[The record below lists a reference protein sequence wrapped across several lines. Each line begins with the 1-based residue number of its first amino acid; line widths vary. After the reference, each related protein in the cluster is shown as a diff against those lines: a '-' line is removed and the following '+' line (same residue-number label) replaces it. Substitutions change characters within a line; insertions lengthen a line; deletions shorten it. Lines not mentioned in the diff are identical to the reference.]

1 MAIAPIDTR
10 AGVWATLLTLVCATV
25 LQVVD
30 PLPAQIMRNATF
42 DQFQRLK
49 PRRYQAS
56 PVKIIDIDD
65 ASLNKLGQWPW
76 PRTRIAELI
85 GLLKKAKPQAIAFDI
100 LFTEADRTSPQALLK
115 LWPISGSLRQTL
127 ARLPDHDRVLAE
139 AFKGSGV
146 VLGFASAVPGHADT
160 NPLPIRARF
169 IELGNPHTAERLPTI
184 DGILPPLPPLAA
196 AAAGNGA
203 LNFVADA
210 DGVIRKIPLLLNHRG
225 RPVPTL
231 AAETLR
237 IAQRTPNIT
246 LVAESENSGDISAI
260 RIGKIVLPTTARAE
274 IWLHYT
280 PPERTRALP
289 AWKILA
295 GEVPP
300 ADLQNT
306 ILLVGTSAQGLMDLR
321 FSPLGQ
327 IVPGID
333 VHAQALEQMLNG
345 QYLLRPSWS
354 SALELVIATA
364 CGLSIGLFTLNAG
377 ALRSFGLFLLA
388 LAALWFGAWQAYAA
402 HRLLIDPMLPSMV
415 TLWVFM
421 TAGICRHLYS
431 ERRQRWVK
439 AAFARYI
446 SPNRVEHLLAHPEAL
461 ELGGR
466 RQTCSFVFS
475 DLADFTNLMESMDP
489 GAAVSLLNRYLDE
502 MIAIAFAHH
511 GTLDRIVG
519 DAVAIMFSAP
529 LEQPDHQRRAL
540 QCALA
545 MQRFTERY
553 RKELNAQHIAFGQT
567 RLGVHTGEVIVG
579 NFGGNTIFDYRALG
593 DPVNTASRLEGANKY
608 LGTTVCVSEATWSG
622 CRDIPARPI
631 GRLRVKG
638 KSIPLQVYEPL
649 ADDRAQHAP
658 QPDYEAA
665 YRLLRPAD
673 PEALPAFQRLN
684 AAYPDD
690 ALVAFHLQRLQANRS
705 DDLIE
710 LSEK

>member
-1 MAIAPIDTR
+1 MAAAPIKMR
-10 AGVWATLLTLVCATV
+10 AGVWATLLTVLCAAA
-25 LQVVD
+25 LQTAD
-30 PLPAQIMRNATF
+30 PLPAQIVRNATF

-49 PRRYQAS
+49 PRRYHAA
-56 PVKIIDIDD
+56 PVKIIDVDD
-65 ASLNKLGQWPW
+65 ASLNRLGQWPW

-85 GLLKKAKPQAIAFDI
+85 GLLKEAKPQAIAFDM
-100 LFTEADRTSPQALLK
+100 LFAEPDRTSPQAMLK
-115 LWPISGSLRQTL
+115 LWPVSESLRQAL
-127 ARLPDHDRVLAE
+127 AHLPDHDRVLAGALE
-139 AFKGSGV
+139 GGGV
-146 VLGFASAVPGHADT
+146 VLGFTSAGPVRADANPVPV
-160 NPLPIRARF
+160 RARF
-169 IELGNPHTAERLPTI
+169 IELGKPLTAERLPRI
-184 DGILPPLPPLAA
+184 DGILGPLPPLAA

-203 LNFVADA
+203 LNFIPDA
-210 DGVIRKIPLLLNHRG
+210 DGVIRKIPLLLNERG
-225 RPVPTL
+225 RIVPSL

-237 IAQRTPNIT
+237 IAQQTQNIA
-246 LVAESENSGDISAI
+246 LVAENENSGDISAI
-260 RIGKIVLPTTARAE
+260 RIGRIVLPTTARGE

-280 PPERTRALP
+280 PPEPARYLP
-289 AWKILA
+289 AWKILS
-295 GEVPP
+295 GKVPR
-300 ADLQNT
+300 ADLQDA

-321 FSPLGQ
+321 FSPLGH

-333 VHAQALEQMLNG
+333 IHAQALEQMLG
-345 QYLLRPSWS
+345 GRYLRRPSWS
-354 SALELVIATA
+354 NALELVIAAA
-364 CGLSIGLFTLNAG
+364 CSLGIGLFTLNAG

-388 LAALWFGAWQAYAA
+388 LAALWAGAWQAYAA
-402 HRLLIDPMLPSMV
+402 HRLLIDPMLPSAV
-415 TLWVFM
+415 VLWVFM
-421 TAGICRHLYS
+421 TAGLCRHLYS
-431 ERRQRWVK
+431 ERRQRWLK

-475 DLADFTNLMESMDP
+475 DLADFTHFMESLDP

-502 MIAIAFAHH
+502 MIAIAFAHQ

-545 MQRFTERY
+545 MQRFAERY
-553 RKELNAQHIAFGQT
+553 RIELSAQNIAFGQT

-593 DPVNTASRLEGANKY
+593 DPVNTASRLEGANRY
-608 LGTTVCVSEATWSG
+608 LGTTVCVSEATLSG
-622 CRDIPARPI
+622 CRDIPARPV

-649 ADDRAQHAP
+649 ADGRPHRAP
-658 QPDYEAA
+658 QQDYEAA
-665 YRLLRPAD
+665 YRLLRSECPDAIN
-673 PEALPAFQRLN
+673 AFQCLS

-690 ALVAFHLQRLQANRS
+690 TLVAFHLQRLQANRS
-705 DDLIE
+705 GDLIE
-710 LSEK
+710 LNEK